1 MSVSPSVD
9 HRRRRMVYV
18 SGATAVVATMVAGL
32 APHLLAVIAG
42 LIAIVA
48 AIATFVF
55 IVVGEVDD

>member
-1 MSVSPSVD
+1 
-9 HRRRRMVYV
+9 MVYV

-55 IVVGEVDD
+55 IVVVEVDD